1 MKAKIIKF
9 DRQKANFDDGF
20 RLFQRFS
27 DTGKPTASSTIHI
40 NYKPLILNGL
50 AALIMPVFPR
60 IWNYVEKTLYLHS
73 N

>member
-27 DTGKPTASSTIHI
+27 DTGKPTASSTS
-40 NYKPLILNGL
+40 YTD
-50 AALIMPVFPR
+50 FQ
-60 IWNYVEKTLYLHS
+60 
-73 N
+73 

>member
-27 DTGKPTASSTIHI
+27 DTGKPTASST
-40 NYKPLILNGL
+40 NFAEYQQ
-50 AALIMPVFPR
+50 F
-60 IWNYVEKTLYLHS
+60 EKFTPKTTLK